1 MSDQITTLTNENF
14 DSTINDAQTPVL
26 VDFWAEWCGPC
37 KMIAPVLEELATEYD
52 GRLTIAKLNVDDH
65 REATEKFN
73 IRGIPT
79 LIFSKMVSQKPQ
91 KSAHCRK
98 ASWLLLL
105 TQTFKGLD
113 EHTESA

>member
-1 MSDQITTLTNENF
+1 MSDHITTLTNENF

-26 VDFWAEWCGPC
+26 VDFWA
-37 KMIAPVLEELATEYD
+37 EYD

-79 LIFSKMVSQKPQ
+79 LILFKNGEPEATKVGALSKSQLAAFID
-91 KSAHCRK
+91 SNI
-98 ASWLLLL
+98 
-105 TQTFKGLD
+105 
-113 EHTESA
+113 